1 MKTWAHIFGNMT
13 VLTAFFRRPST
24 LFWLKDWK
32 EIDVGF
38 ICLSKTFI
46 PTADRLLPRGVDPV
60 AIERGTG
67 DGWLWGGDVEIG
79 VKQHRHQASW
89 LTQTRD
95 THTLWIE
102 IRKGRSVQCFNWQL
116 GAVAKS
122 IFVLEHTLLRDACEA
137 GGLPSPITRPGS
149 HHCILCLGSESGSS
163 ELGSD
168 LHKWLHCP
176 GWGLGPGWIITGWEC
191 GDGGHCEKCDDCD
204 DTNTDHSHGT
214 VISWRVLA
222 VSGHIPQST
231 LKSEQ
236 LFQHLKKHNIPW
248 FKFCTDSIFS
258 SVTLVVY
265 LRYGRDTDMMM
276 MRVACH
282 GVRAVPAVPRPGTE
296 SINYAETLVA
306 RRHKAQGRW
315 WSPNITILVLLECQT
330 SASLATTMLIDWT
343 EAGWTFLHVMKTF
356 TCSGYAAWLI
366 FAEWL

>member
-1 MKTWAHIFGNMT
+1 MDGCEEGMWRSGSNNTDIRPHGPLRHGTHTHT
-13 VLTAFFRRPST
+13 VNRNQERQISSMFQLTARGRR
-24 LFWLKDWK
+24 K
-32 EIDVGF
+32 VN
-38 ICLSKTFI
+38 ICIGAHF
-46 PTADRLLPRGVDPV
+46 TARR
-60 AIERGTG
+60 
-67 DGWLWGGDVEIG
+67 LWGGWSPIS
-79 VKQHRHQASW
+79 HHQA
-89 LTQTRD
+89 
-95 THTLWIE
+95 
-102 IRKGRSVQCFNWQL
+102 
-116 GAVAKS
+116 
-122 IFVLEHTLLRDACEA
+122 
-137 GGLPSPITRPGS
+137 GS

-176 GWGLGPGWIITGWEC
+176 GWGLGAGWIITGWEC

-265 LRYGRDTDMMM
+265 LRSGRDTDMMM

-306 RRHKAQGRW
+306 RRHKA
-315 WSPNITILVLLECQT
+315 
-330 SASLATTMLIDWT
+330 
-343 EAGWTFLHVMKTF
+343 
-356 TCSGYAAWLI
+356 
-366 FAEWL
+366 